1 MAISSSEPI
10 LAPKITTFANRNC
23 VQHDRENRYESV
35 MASAREFE
43 VPDFGLGC
51 APIGN
56 LYRPL
61 SDEQAMAT
69 VLAALSE
76 GARYLDTAP
85 YYGHGRSEQ
94 RVGRALRHWTGQ
106 RPVLSTKVGRVLDPV
121 TKGEEGDF
129 GYAEP
134 LPFRPRFDY
143 SRDGIRRSLDGSLAR
158 LGVERVDIALIHDIG
173 RLTHGD
179 AHPKVLRQV
188 LDEALP
194 ALHDA
199 RSEGLLRWIG
209 IGVNECEVCL
219 ELLERTELDCILLAG
234 RYTLLEQPAL
244 TTGVLDLCLKRGT
257 RLIAAG
263 VFNSGL
269 LATKPDASS
278 PYNYADVPPA
288 ILKRSRALWQAC
300 EAFGVAPQ
308 AAAVQFPALHPVV
321 AATIVGAKSP
331 GEVAQILEWR
341 RQSIPVALWTALKKA
356 GFITGD
362 APIAPAT

>member
-1 MAISSSEPI
+1 MIGKSQRAS
-10 LAPKITTFANRNC
+10 F
-23 VQHDRENRYESV
+23 
-35 MASAREFE
+35 MASASEFE

-61 SDEQAMAT
+61 SDEQAIAT
-69 VLAALSE
+69 VHAALNA
-76 GARYLDTAP
+76 GVGYLDTAP

-94 RVGRALRHWTGQ
+94 RIGEALRSWSGR

-121 TKGEEGDF
+121 AKGEEGDF

-143 SRDGIRRSLDGSLAR
+143 SRDGVRRSLEGSLAR

-179 AHPKVLRQV
+179 AHPRLLRQV
-188 LDEALP
+188 LDETLP

-199 RSEGLLRWIG
+199 CREGLLRWIG

-219 ELLERTELDCILLAG
+219 ELLQRAPLDCILLAG

-244 TTGVLDLCLKRGT
+244 TTGLLDLCLKHGT
-257 RLIAAG
+257 RLFAAG

-269 LATKPDASS
+269 LATKPDVSS
-278 PYNYADVPPA
+278 PYNYANVPPA
-288 ILKRSRALWQAC
+288 VLERAQALWRTC
-300 EAFGVAPQ
+300 EAFGIAPQ
-308 AAAVQFPALHPVV
+308 VAALKFPSCHRAV
-321 AATIVGAKSP
+321 AATIVGAKSAD
-331 GEVAQILEWR
+331 EIAQVLAWR
-341 RQSIPVALWTALKKA
+341 RQVVPSALWTALEKD
-356 GFITGD
+356 GFIVAD
-362 APIAPAT
+362 APTTT

>member
-1 MAISSSEPI
+1 MA
-10 LAPKITTFANRNC
+10 K
-23 VQHDRENRYESV
+23 
-35 MASAREFE
+35 ASEFE

-61 SDEQAMAT
+61 SDEQAIAT
-69 VLAALSE
+69 VLAALKA
-76 GARYLDTAP
+76 GVGYLDTAP
-85 YYGHGRSEQ
+85 FYGHGRSEQ
-94 RVGRALRHWTGQ
+94 RIGEALRSWTGP

-121 TKGEEGDF
+121 AKGEEGDF
-129 GYAEP
+129 AYAEP
-134 LPFRPRFDY
+134 LQYRPRFDY
-143 SRDGIRRSLDGSLAR
+143 SRDGIRRSLEGSFER
-158 LGVERVDIALIHDIG
+158 LGVERIDIALVHDIG
-173 RLTHGD
+173 RMTHGD
-179 AHPKVLRQV
+179 AHPKLLRQV
-188 LDEALP
+188 MDEALP

-219 ELLERTELDCILLAG
+219 ELLERVSLDCILLAG

-244 TTGVLDLCLKRGT
+244 TTGLLDFCRKRGT
-257 RLIAAG
+257 MIVAAG

-288 ILKRSRALWQAC
+288 ILARAQALWRGC

-308 AAAVQFPALHPVV
+308 AAAVQFPTLHPAI
-321 AATIVGAKSP
+321 AATIVGARSP
-331 GEVAQILEWR
+331 DEIAQILAWR
-341 RQSIPVALWTALKKA
+341 KQTAPPALWTALKKD
-356 GFITGD
+356 GFIAAD
-362 APIAPAT
+362 APTGPAA

>member
-1 MAISSSEPI
+1 MATTSE
-10 LAPKITTFANRNC
+10 FA
-23 VQHDRENRYESV
+23 
-35 MASAREFE
+35 

-61 SDEQAMAT
+61 SDEQAVAT
-69 VLAALSE
+69 VLAALNA
-76 GARYLDTAP
+76 GVGYLDTAP
-85 YYGHGRSEQ
+85 LYGHGRSEQ
-94 RVGRALRHWTGQ
+94 RVGQALRRWSGA
-106 RPVLSTKVGRVLDPV
+106 RPVLSTKVGRILDPV
-121 TKGEEGDF
+121 ARGDEGDF
-129 GYAEP
+129 AYADP

-143 SRDGIRRSLDGSLAR
+143 SRDGVRRSLDGSLTR

-179 AHPKVLRQV
+179 AHPKLLRQV
-188 LDEALP
+188 FDETLP

-199 RSEGLLRWIG
+199 RNEGLIRWIG

-219 ELLERTELDCILLAG
+219 ELLGHAPLDCILLAG

-244 TTGVLDLCLKRGT
+244 TTGLLDLCLKRGT
-257 RLIAAG
+257 RLFAAG

-269 LATKPDASS
+269 LATKPGASS
-278 PYNYADVPPA
+278 PYNYADVPPP
-288 ILKRSRALWQAC
+288 ILERAQMLWRAC

-308 AAAVQFPALHPVV
+308 AAALQFPAFHPAV

-331 GEVAQILEWR
+331 GEVTQILEWR
-341 RQSIPVALWTALKKA
+341 KTVVPAALWTALKKD
-356 GFITGD
+356 GFIAGD
-362 APIAPAT
+362 APTAPAA